1 MKKLL
6 ILSVVALLATGSSVK
21 AQQDLVKNYASCINS
36 FKTPFDKIVVED
48 DIDLV
53 LYEQTT
59 PQVMIDGSDNNT
71 NKVKW
76 SIKGSTL
83 HISSSTGSLKGKVLV
98 TVAVNQLTDITV
110 LGNSS
115 VRSLGSLKSPS
126 IQVNMSGDGM
136 VSIQSEGRIY
146 VHNTEGTELDVK
158 KSIGLVKVYAR

>member
-1 MKKLL
+1 
-6 ILSVVALLATGSSVK
+6 
-21 AQQDLVKNYASCINS
+21 
-36 FKTPFDKIVVED
+36 
-48 DIDLV
+48 
-53 LYEQTT
+53 
-59 PQVMIDGSDNNT
+59 
-71 NKVKW
+71 
-76 SIKGSTL
+76 
-83 HISSSTGSLKGKVLV
+83 VLV

>member
-1 MKKLL
+1 MKKLI

-59 PQVMIDGSDNNT
+59 PQVMIDGNDNNSS
-71 NKVKW
+71 KVKW
-76 SIKGSTL
+76 TIKGSTL
-83 HISSSTGSLKGKVLV
+83 HISSSNGSLKGKVLV

-146 VHNTEGTELDVK
+146 VHNTEGIELDVK

>member
-1 MKKLL
+1 MKKLI

-59 PQVMIDGSDNNT
+59 PQVMIDGNDNNSS
-71 NKVKW
+71 KVKW
-76 SIKGSTL
+76 AIKGSTL
-83 HISSSTGSLKGKVLV
+83 HISSSNGSLKGKVLV

-146 VHNTEGTELDVK
+146 VHNTEGIELDVK

>member
-59 PQVMIDGSDNNT
+59 PQVMIDGSDYNSS
-71 NKVKW
+71 KVKW
-76 SIKGSTL
+76 TIKGSTL